1 MKLTMQE
8 IQLRTLLKMLVGAS
22 LLTHALVAKEE
33 SAAPSW
39 TKNLYMGVNYQTGS
53 INLMTNIHEVREV
66 TNYQTGYTNIITS
79 VNSVRKLTN
88 MGSNG
93 IGLVMGYNHFFH
105 PDKILGL
112 RYFAF
117 LDWQGYGMRYPKGYY
132 GGNNMI
138 TYGVGVDAVWNFFQG
153 SFYQDDISVDIGVF
167 GGIAIAGN
175 SWYIGSKGQELLGIT
190 NSSTVDN
197 TSFQFLFN
205 FGLKALFVDEHEFE
219 IGFKFPTINNKYY
232 TTDALKVQM
241 RRVFAFY
248 VGYNYHF

>member
-1 MKLTMQE
+1 M
-8 IQLRTLLKMLVGAS
+8 RTLLKILVSAS
-22 LLTHALVAKEE
+22 LLSHALEAYEE

-39 TKNLYMGVNYQTGS
+39 TKNLYMGFNYQTGS
-53 INLMTNIHEVREV
+53 IDLMTNIREVRQI
-66 TNYQTGYTNIITS
+66 TDYQNGYTYTIT
-79 VNSVRKLTN
+79 NSNGIKKLTN

-93 IGLVMGYNHFFH
+93 IGLVMGYKHFFH
-105 PDKILGL
+105 PDKVFGL

-138 TYGVGVDAVWNFFQG
+138 TYGVGLDAVWNFFQG
-153 SFYQDDISVDIGVF
+153 SFYQDDIGVDIGVF

-175 SWYIGSKGQELLGIT
+175 SWYIGDKGQELLGIT
-190 NSSTVDN
+190 NRGVHN

-205 FGLKALFVDEHEFE
+205 IGIKALFVDEHEFE
-219 IGFKFPTINNKYY
+219 IGFKFPTMNNKYY
-232 TTDALKVQM
+232 TSEAINIQM

>member
-1 MKLTMQE
+1 MK
-8 IQLRTLLKMLVGAS
+8 TLLKMMVGTS
-22 LLTHALVAKEE
+22 LLVHALGAYEQ

-39 TKNLYMGVNYQTGS
+39 TKNLYMGFNYQTGS
-53 INLMTNIHEVREV
+53 INLLTNIHQVQQIID
-66 TNYQTGYTNIITS
+66 YQNGYIRTISS
-79 VNSVRKLTN
+79 VNGIKKLTN
-88 MGSNG
+88 MGANG
-93 IGLVMGYNHFFH
+93 IGLVMGYKHFFH
-105 PDKILGL
+105 TDKVLGL

-138 TYGVGVDAVWNFFQG
+138 TYGVGVDAIWNFFQG
-153 SFYQDDISVDIGVF
+153 SFYQDDISVDIGMF

-175 SWYIGSKGQELLGIT
+175 SWYIGDKGRELLGIA
-190 NSSTVDN
+190 NREVNN

-205 FGLKALFVDEHEFE
+205 FGMRALFVDEHEFE

-232 TTDALKVQM
+232 TSDTINVQM

>member
-1 MKLTMQE
+1 MKTLASIGLLLSTLYADE
-8 IQLRTLLKMLVGAS
+8 ITPS
-22 LLTHALVAKEE
+22 
-33 SAAPSW
+33 PSW
-39 TKNLYMGVNYQTGS
+39 TKNMYMGVNYQTGS
-53 INLMTNIHEVREV
+53 INLMTNING
-66 TNYQTGYTNIITS
+66 TK
-79 VNSVRKLTN
+79 KLTN

-93 IGLVMGYNHFFH
+93 IGLIIGYNHFFNA
-105 PDKILGL
+105 DRILGL

-117 LDWQGYGMRYPKGYY
+117 LDWEGYGMKYPKGYY

-138 TYGVGVDAVWNFFQG
+138 TYGVGLDAVWNFFQG
-153 SFYQDDISVDIGVF
+153 SFYQDDISVEIGAF

-175 SWYIGSKGQELLGIT
+175 SWYIGNKGQELLGIT
-190 NSSTVDN
+190 NQGVSD

-205 FGLKALFVDEHEFE
+205 FGVKALFVDEHEFE

-232 TTDALKVQM
+232 ISDEIKVQM

>member
-1 MKLTMQE
+1 M
-8 IQLRTLLKMLVGAS
+8 RTLLKILVSAS
-22 LLTHALVAKEE
+22 LLVHALGADEE

-39 TKNLYMGVNYQTGS
+39 TKNLYMGFNYQTGS
-53 INLMTNIHEVREV
+53 IDLTTNIHEVKQI
-66 TNYQTGYTNIITS
+66 TDYQNGYTHTIT
-79 VNSVRKLTN
+79 NANGIKKLTN

-93 IGLVMGYNHFFH
+93 VGLVIGYKHFFH
-105 PDKILGL
+105 TDKVFGL

-138 TYGVGVDAVWNFFQG
+138 TYGVGLDAIWNFFQG
-153 SFYQDDISVDIGVF
+153 SFYQDDISVDLGMF

-175 SWYIGSKGQELLGIT
+175 SWYIGDKGQELLGIT
-190 NSSTVDN
+190 NKGVNN

-205 FGLKALFVDEHEFE
+205 IGFKALFVDEHEFE
-219 IGFKFPTINNKYY
+219 IGFKFPTMSNKYY
-232 TTDALKVQM
+232 TTEAVNIQM

>member
-1 MKLTMQE
+1 MKTPRL
-8 IQLRTLLKMLVGAS
+8 IKTLASIS
-22 LLTHALVAKEE
+22 LLLSTLYADEITP
-33 SAAPSW
+33 SPSW
-39 TKNLYMGVNYQTGS
+39 TKNMYMGVNYQTGS
-53 INLMTNIHEVREV
+53 INLMTNING
-66 TNYQTGYTNIITS
+66 TK
-79 VNSVRKLTN
+79 KLTN

-93 IGLVMGYNHFFH
+93 IGLTIGYNHFFNA
-105 PDKILGL
+105 DRILGL

-117 LDWQGYGMRYPKGYY
+117 LDWEGYGMRYPKGYY

-138 TYGVGVDAVWNFFQG
+138 TYGVGLDAVWNFFQG
-153 SFYQDDISVDIGVF
+153 SFYQDDISVEIGAF

-175 SWYIGSKGQELLGIT
+175 SWYIGNKGQELLGIT
-190 NSSTVDN
+190 NQGVSD

-205 FGLKALFVDEHEFE
+205 FGVKALFVDEHEFE

-232 TTDALKVQM
+232 ISDEIKVQM